1 MPLTTMFV
9 EVLTSVTELVTI
21 EENASGMRSLDA
33 LMPDFFAMPKTIGRK
48 NAVEAVLL
56 MNAPMPAEA
65 SMTIQSSRS
74 GSVPAW
80 RKHRPPGELDHAG
93 ALERRGEDE
102 QTEDHDDRIAAKAR
116 ERLDLAGSSPVKASA
131 SNRPSAIDFRR
142 DALPPKQRE
151 RHREKAEEE
160 KDLWRHGFIAWPQ
173 ITSKCSVSRYRSRK
187 AAGLLQKCVNQRTL
201 RAQAY

>member
-21 EENASGMRSLDA
+21 EANASGMRSFDA
-33 LMPDFFAMPKTIGRK
+33 LTPDFFAMPKTIGRK

-80 RKHRPPGELDHAG
+80 RNTARPASSTTPVRSSA
-93 ALERRGEDE
+93 AVRMSRP
-102 QTEDHDDRIAAKAR
+102 RIMMTVSLPKPANACF
-116 ERLDLAGSSPVKASA
+116 AGSSPVKASA
-131 SNRPSAIDFRR
+131 SSRPSAMTSDETRSHQNSASAAASRQRR
-142 DALPPKQRE
+142 RRIWGVMIGRILGGAMI
-151 RHREKAEEE
+151 HRI
-160 KDLWRHGFIAWPQ
+160 W
-173 ITSKCSVSRYRSRK
+173 CRSR
-187 AAGLLQKCVNQRTL
+187 R
-201 RAQAY
+201 R